1 MLYVQGNYNKAKNE
15 AINYTANEIENYDKF
30 VRYNYVNMLLQ
41 RIDILEKRISILEE
55 NLEQQTYNKTNNSN
69 T

>member
-1 MLYVQGNYNKAKNE
+1 MYTDYGIVQD
-15 AINYTANEIENYDKF
+15 AIIKSFHNTADEIEKYDNF
-30 VRYNYVNMLLQ
+30 VRQNYINMLLSE
-41 RIDILEKRISILEE
+41 IDTLKERISILEE